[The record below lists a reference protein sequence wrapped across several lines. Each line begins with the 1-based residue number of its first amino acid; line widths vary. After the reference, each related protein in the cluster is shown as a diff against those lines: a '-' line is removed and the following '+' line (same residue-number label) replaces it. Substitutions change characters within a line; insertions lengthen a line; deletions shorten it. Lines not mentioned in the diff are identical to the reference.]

1 MPRSIYREE
10 EDQSTTMVEL
20 SKKNVDEQSENAS
33 WKRGHSRDNSLE
45 MRAKQQPIKDDVNDS
60 CSEDIQLKKQWLHRV
75 HTQAMFLMTITSSL
89 RINDFRA
96 LLKIQRER
104 VMVMMLLQSW
114 SRLIKDVHV

>member
-1 MPRSIYREE
+1 MR
-10 EDQSTTMVEL
+10 QSDSFAKV
-20 SKKNVDEQSENAS
+20 
-33 WKRGHSRDNSLE
+33 G
-45 MRAKQQPIKDDVNDS
+45 RAKQQPIKDDVNDS
-60 CSEDIQLKKQWLHRV
+60 CSEDVQLKNIQAWLHRV

-114 SRLIKDVHV
+114 SRLIKVYYQFLFYVALVDYLWIEFEFMNLYKYFINDFKHF